1 MRADEVRP
9 DRGAIGGDISVEH
22 RIPAADTLR
31 AFVQEQLRQAFQTLP
46 IASSLVIYLQ

>member
-1 MRADEVRP
+1 MRADEMRP
-9 DRGAIGGDISVEH
+9 DRGAISGDISVEH

-31 AFVQEQLRQAFQTLP
+31 ALGRLRRPIQKLP